1 MLDRKHLQ
9 RTTLQ
14 LAMVCLCLLMG
25 QAFAGTV
32 TVFGPKLYVRGKGQP
47 VTQRDS
53 FAVSFVCAGGN
64 IVSCSAPVIVSSDG
78 AGQVVTGTAG
88 NGAGQSA
95 STTVHLNIDRTLPA
109 ITATSNPVPN
119 AQGWNNT
126 YVSVSFSCSDS

>member
-53 FAVSFVCAGGN
+53 FAVSNPAASYTLA
-64 IVSCSAPVIVSSDG
+64 IV
-78 AGQVVTGTAG
+78 
-88 NGAGQSA
+88 NGAGGHPRVRA
-95 STTVHLNIDRTLPA
+95 A
-109 ITATSNPVPN
+109 A
-119 AQGWNNT
+119 
-126 YVSVSFSCSDS
+126 